1 MESVPPVQAVEP
13 VESVRSVECVRSVES
28 VESVEPVEAAASEAG
43 WRDPYGLGPDARI
56 SVGGYFPRVTGRPG
70 ELSGSCTTGGDGP
83 LYAVAFVV
91 PSRTEHAVPWSSAV
105 PGAVATAACTAQ
117 VRVAG
122 ISGSRVIWMPGVMMC
137 GDCAVVVG
145 GARRGE
151 VL

>member
-1 MESVPPVQAVEP
+1 
-13 VESVRSVECVRSVES
+13 
-28 VESVEPVEAAASEAG
+28 AASEAG

-70 ELSGSCTTGGDGP
+70 EPPGSCTTGGDRP

-91 PSRTEHAVPWSSAV
+91 PSRTEHAVAWALAV
-105 PGAVATAACTAQ
+105 PGVVAAAACTAQ

-122 ISGSRVIWMPGVMMC
+122 ISGSRVIWMPGVRMC
-137 GDCAVVVG
+137 DDCAVVVG